1 MEGVVDQ
8 SPRTLYKRQ
17 QCIPWAGPDFVVR
30 SVLFGNCIHVFKMA
44 TVAKFSIKSFALKWY
59 FFNCPSSVIL
69 YAEYFSLFMKQL
81 GFDAASIGLTSLFGV
96 PQLFIPLYLLVGE
109 KLRARKIAA
118 FFGTLGLTVCC
129 MLPLLAVIV
138 PALQPT
144 CSTTTSTDSV
154 QAKQQAL
161 HTDGPVH
168 SRYAKISNNSSAS
181 KIILFDLR
189 SKRTPLLTNLPQ
201 DPVPRF
207 FKTVLHPSPSQ
218 SQNTMP
224 YLTSVRQLKKDN
236 NSSVYSYSKD
246 IRHQT
251 ASKFHEFLVNL
262 SLENFVPM
270 RQPRVRDDS
279 IQSMY
284 SSDTK
289 RPSASKTQYLPY
301 STTNSFPNIKHSM
314 QTNSSSST
322 NYSNNLPFTFKIHH
336 PHPLV
341 SALFLILTLSRSL
354 TMYFDRAD
362 LSLANL
368 ATITYLKEEKASYGA
383 YYLWT
388 NIGCTF
394 SISFVAVLAW
404 FIKIDI
410 CGVEM
415 PGYFIAFLCGG
426 IMSLMSMLSLPW
438 FKFEYDD
445 KKSFNWSGVKS
456 HVFNAHYIFMFI
468 VLFYTGLCLTFQ
480 VYWEFW
486 YLDKLSAS
494 PLLLGGAVLIRRPLV
509 ALSTFGASYLMKT
522 IGDLN
527 TICFTLF
534 LYSSSFLALSF
545 TRIAW
550 LVLVVDTFQ
559 AAANG
564 IGYCAFTVLFY
575 KASSKENSSM
585 ILG

>member
-1 MEGVVDQ
+1 
-8 SPRTLYKRQ
+8 
-17 QCIPWAGPDFVVR
+17 
-30 SVLFGNCIHVFKMA
+30 
-44 TVAKFSIKSFALKWY
+44 
-59 FFNCPSSVIL
+59 
-69 YAEYFSLFMKQL
+69 MKQL
-81 GFDAASIGLTSLFGV
+81 GFDAASIGLTSLFGM
-96 PQLFIPLYLLVGE
+96 PQLFIPLYLLFGE

-129 MLPLLAVIV
+129 MLPLLAVVV

-168 SRYAKISNNSSAS
+168 SRYAKISNNISAS
-181 KIILFDLR
+181 KKILLDLR

-201 DPVPRF
+201 DPVPRY
-207 FKTVLHPSPSQ
+207 FKNIRQPSLSQ
-218 SQNTMP
+218 SHYTFP
-224 YLTSVRQLKKDN
+224 YLTSLQQLKKIN
-236 NSSVYSYSKD
+236 NSPVYSKYSEDMK
-246 IRHQT
+246 HKT
-251 ASKFHEFLVNL
+251 ASKFHEFLVNS
-262 SLENFVPM
+262 SLDNFVTVPKSRM
-270 RQPRVRDDS
+270 HDNS
-279 IQSMY
+279 IHSRY
-284 SSDTK
+284 SSNTE

-354 TMYFDRAD
+354 TIYFDRAD

-388 NIGCTF
+388 NLGCTF

-438 FKFEYDD
+438 FTFEYDD

-456 HVFNAHYIFMFI
+456 DVFNAHYIFMFA
-468 VLFYTGLCLTFQ
+468 VLFHMQWHLF
-480 VYWEFW
+480 VI
-486 YLDKLSAS
+486 SNI
-494 PLLLGGAVLIRRPLV
+494 LG
-509 ALSTFGASYLMKT
+509 
-522 IGDLN
+522 
-527 TICFTLF
+527 
-534 LYSSSFLALSF
+534 
-545 TRIAW
+545 
-550 LVLVVDTFQ
+550 VLVFGRIICKSIVTWRCSFDQKTFSGPVY
-559 AAANG
+559 A
-564 IGYCAFTVLFY
+564 CFELLV
-575 KASSKENSSM
+575 KKDW
-585 ILG
+585 